1 MAGQSIILMGVSGSG
16 KSTVAAALAQAINA
30 KFIDGDDLHPRANIQ
45 KMASGEPLNDDDRAP
60 WLLRLNDAA
69 YSLRHK
75 NETGII
81 VCSAL
86 KRRYR
91 DALREGNEGM
101 IFLYLKGS
109 YEVILS
115 RLQARAGHFMPKDL
129 LKSQFDALEEPGE
142 DETDVLRVN
151 IDHSLDGVVERC
163 ITALE
168 KNAVISKTPALTTV
182 AAK

>member
-16 KSTVAAALAQAINA
+16 KSTVGAALAREINA

-45 KMASGEPLNDDDRAP
+45 KMASGTPLNDDDRAP

-75 NETGII
+75 NETSVI

-91 DALREGNEGM
+91 DALRKDNEGM
-101 IFLYLKGS
+101 VFIYMKGS
-109 YEVILS
+109 FDVIAD
-115 RLQARAGHFMPKDL
+115 RLKARAGHFMPTDL
-129 LKSQFDALEEPGE
+129 LRSQFDALEEPGE
-142 DETDVLRVN
+142 DEPDVLRVN
-151 IDHSLDGVVERC
+151 IDHKFDGVVDRC
-163 ITALE
+163 
-168 KNAVISKTPALTTV
+168 V
-182 AAK
+182 AALKTVKK

>member
-16 KSTVAAALAQAINA
+16 KSTVGAALAREINA

-45 KMASGEPLNDDDRAP
+45 KMASGTPLNDNDRAP

-75 NETGII
+75 NETGVI

-91 DALREGNEGM
+91 DALRKDNEGM
-101 IFLYLKGS
+101 VFIYMKGS
-109 YEVILS
+109 FDVIAD
-115 RLQARAGHFMPKDL
+115 RLKARAGHFMPTDL
-129 LKSQFDALEEPGE
+129 LRSQFDALEEPGE
-142 DETDVLRVN
+142 DEPDVLRVN
-151 IDHSLDGVVERC
+151 IDHKFDGVVDRC
-163 ITALE
+163 
-168 KNAVISKTPALTTV
+168 V
-182 AAK
+182 AALKTVKK

>member
-16 KSTVAAALAQAINA
+16 KSTVGAALAREINA

-45 KMASGEPLNDDDRAP
+45 KMASGTPLNDDDRAP

-75 NETGII
+75 NETGVI

-91 DALREGNEGM
+91 DALRKDNEGM
-101 IFLYLKGS
+101 VFIYMKGS
-109 YEVILS
+109 FDVIAD
-115 RLQARAGHFMPKDL
+115 RLKARAGHFMPTDL
-129 LKSQFDALEEPGE
+129 LRSQFDALEEPGE
-142 DETDVLRVN
+142 DEPDVLRVN
-151 IDHSLDGVVERC
+151 IDHKFDGVVDRC
-163 ITALE
+163 
-168 KNAVISKTPALTTV
+168 V
-182 AAK
+182 AALKTVKTVKK

>member
-16 KSTVAAALAQAINA
+16 KSTVGAALAREINA

-45 KMASGEPLNDDDRAP
+45 KMASGTPLNDDDRAP

-75 NETGII
+75 NETGVI

-91 DALREGNEGM
+91 DALRKDNEGM
-101 IFLYLKGS
+101 VFIYMKGS
-109 YEVILS
+109 FDVIAD
-115 RLQARAGHFMPKDL
+115 RLKARAGHFMPTDL

-142 DETDVLRVN
+142 DEPDVLRVN
-151 IDHSLDGVVERC
+151 IDHKFDGVVDRC
-163 ITALE
+163 
-168 KNAVISKTPALTTV
+168 V
-182 AAK
+182 AALKTVKK

>member
-16 KSTVAAALAQAINA
+16 KSTVGAALAREINA

-45 KMASGEPLNDDDRAP
+45 KMASGTPLNDDDRAP

-91 DALREGNEGM
+91 DALRKDNEGM
-101 IFLYLKGS
+101 VFIYMKGS
-109 YEVILS
+109 FDVIAE
-115 RLQARAGHFMPKDL
+115 RLKARAGHFMPTDL
-129 LKSQFDALEEPGE
+129 LRSQFDALEEPGD
-142 DETDVLRVN
+142 DEPDVLRVN
-151 IDHSLDGVVERC
+151 IDHKFEGVVDRC
-163 ITALE
+163 IAAL
-168 KNAVISKTPALTTV
+168 KTV
-182 AAK
+182 KK

>member
-16 KSTVAAALAQAINA
+16 KSTVGAALARELNA

-45 KMASGEPLNDDDRAP
+45 KMASGTPLNDDDRAP

-91 DALREGNEGM
+91 DALRKDNEGM
-101 IFLYLKGS
+101 VFIYMKGS
-109 YEVILS
+109 FDVIAD
-115 RLQARAGHFMPKDL
+115 RLKARAGHFMPTDL
-129 LKSQFDALEEPGE
+129 LRSQFDALEEPGE
-142 DETDVLRVN
+142 DEPDVLRVN
-151 IDHSLDGVVERC
+151 IDHKFEGVVDRC
-163 ITALE
+163 
-168 KNAVISKTPALTTV
+168 V
-182 AAK
+182 AALNNLRT

>member
-16 KSTVAAALAQAINA
+16 KSTVGAALAREINA

-45 KMASGEPLNDDDRAP
+45 KMASGTPLNDDDRAP

-75 NETGII
+75 NETGVI

-91 DALREGNEGM
+91 DALRKDNEGM
-101 IFLYLKGS
+101 VFIYMKGS
-109 YEVILS
+109 FDVIAD
-115 RLQARAGHFMPKDL
+115 RLKARAGHFMPTDL
-129 LKSQFDALEEPGE
+129 LRSQFDALEEPGE
-142 DETDVLRVN
+142 DEPDVLRVN
-151 IDHSLDGVVERC
+151 IDHKFDGVVDRC
-163 ITALE
+163 
-168 KNAVISKTPALTTV
+168 V
-182 AAK
+182 AALKTVKK

>member
-16 KSTVAAALAQAINA
+16 KSTVGAALAREINA
-30 KFIDGDDLHPRANIQ
+30 KLIDGDDLHPRANIQ
-45 KMASGEPLNDDDRAP
+45 KMASGTPLNDDDRAP

-91 DALREGNEGM
+91 DALRKDNEGM
-101 IFLYLKGS
+101 VFIYMKGS
-109 YEVILS
+109 FDVIAD
-115 RLQARAGHFMPKDL
+115 RLKARAGHFMPTDL
-129 LKSQFDALEEPGE
+129 LRSQFDALEEPGD
-142 DETDVLRVN
+142 DEPDVLRVN
-151 IDHSLDGVVERC
+151 IDHKFEGVVDRC
-163 ITALE
+163 IAAL
-168 KNAVISKTPALTTV
+168 KTV
-182 AAK
+182 QK

>member
-16 KSTVAAALAQAINA
+16 KSTVGAALAREINA

-45 KMASGEPLNDDDRAP
+45 KMASGTPLNDDDRAP

-75 NETGII
+75 NETGVI

-91 DALREGNEGM
+91 DALRKDNEGM
-101 IFLYLKGS
+101 VFIYMKGS
-109 YEVILS
+109 FDVIAD
-115 RLQARAGHFMPKDL
+115 RLKARAGHFMPTDL
-129 LKSQFDALEEPGE
+129 LRSQFDALEEPSE
-142 DETDVLRVN
+142 DEPDVLRVN
-151 IDHSLDGVVERC
+151 IDHKFDGVVDRC
-163 ITALE
+163 
-168 KNAVISKTPALTTV
+168 V
-182 AAK
+182 AALKTVKK

>member
-16 KSTVAAALAQAINA
+16 KSTVGAALAREINA

-45 KMASGEPLNDDDRAP
+45 KMASGTPLNDDDRAP

-75 NETGII
+75 NETGVI

-91 DALREGNEGM
+91 DALRKDNEGM
-101 IFLYLKGS
+101 VFIYMKGS
-109 YEVILS
+109 FAVIAD
-115 RLQARAGHFMPKDL
+115 RLKARAGHFMPTDL
-129 LKSQFDALEEPGE
+129 LRSQFDALEEPGE
-142 DETDVLRVN
+142 DEPDVLRVN
-151 IDHSLDGVVERC
+151 IDHKFDGVVDRC
-163 ITALE
+163 
-168 KNAVISKTPALTTV
+168 V
-182 AAK
+182 AALKTVKK

>member
-16 KSTVAAALAQAINA
+16 KSTVGAALAREINA

-45 KMASGEPLNDDDRAP
+45 KMASGTPLNDDDRAP

-91 DALREGNEGM
+91 DALRKDNEGM
-101 IFLYLKGS
+101 VFIYMKGS
-109 YEVILS
+109 FDVIAD
-115 RLQARAGHFMPKDL
+115 RLKARAGHFMPTDL
-129 LKSQFDALEEPGE
+129 LRSQFDALEEPGE
-142 DETDVLRVN
+142 DEPDVLRVN
-151 IDHSLDGVVERC
+151 IDHKFDGVVDRC
-163 ITALE
+163 
-168 KNAVISKTPALTTV
+168 V
-182 AAK
+182 AALKTVKK

>member
-16 KSTVAAALAQAINA
+16 KSTVGAALAREINA

-45 KMASGEPLNDDDRAP
+45 KMASGTPLNDDDRAP

-75 NETGII
+75 NETGVI

-91 DALREGNEGM
+91 DALRKDNEGM
-101 IFLYLKGS
+101 VFIYMKGS
-109 YEVILS
+109 FDVIAD
-115 RLQARAGHFMPKDL
+115 RLKARAGHFMPTDL
-129 LKSQFDALEEPGE
+129 LRSQFDALEEPGD
-142 DETDVLRVN
+142 DEPDVLRVN
-151 IDHSLDGVVERC
+151 IDHKFDGVVDRC
-163 ITALE
+163 
-168 KNAVISKTPALTTV
+168 V
-182 AAK
+182 AALKTVKK

>member
-16 KSTVAAALAQAINA
+16 KSTVGAALAREINA

-45 KMASGEPLNDDDRAP
+45 KMASGTPLNDNDRAP

-75 NETGII
+75 NETGVI

-91 DALREGNEGM
+91 DALRKDNEGM
-101 IFLYLKGS
+101 AFIYMKGS
-109 YEVILS
+109 FDVIAD
-115 RLQARAGHFMPKDL
+115 RLKARAGHFMPTDL
-129 LKSQFDALEEPGE
+129 LRSQFDALEEPGE
-142 DETDVLRVN
+142 DEPDVLRVN
-151 IDHSLDGVVERC
+151 IDHKFDGVVDRC
-163 ITALE
+163 
-168 KNAVISKTPALTTV
+168 V
-182 AAK
+182 AALKTVKK

>member
-16 KSTVAAALAQAINA
+16 KSTVGAALAREINA

-45 KMASGEPLNDDDRAP
+45 KMASGTPLNDDDRAP

-75 NETGII
+75 NETGVI

-91 DALREGNEGM
+91 DALRKDNEGM
-101 IFLYLKGS
+101 VFIYMKGS
-109 YEVILS
+109 FDVIAD
-115 RLQARAGHFMPKDL
+115 RLKARAGHFMPTDL
-129 LKSQFDALEEPGE
+129 LRSQFDALEEPGE
-142 DETDVLRVN
+142 DEPDVLRVN
-151 IDHSLDGVVERC
+151 IDH
-163 ITALE
+163 
-168 KNAVISKTPALTTV
+168 K
-182 AAK
+182 

>member
-16 KSTVAAALAQAINA
+16 KSTVGAALAREINA

-45 KMASGEPLNDDDRAP
+45 KMASGTPLNDDDRAP

-75 NETGII
+75 NETGVI

-91 DALREGNEGM
+91 DALRKDNEGM
-101 IFLYLKGS
+101 VFIYMKGS
-109 YEVILS
+109 FDVIAD
-115 RLQARAGHFMPKDL
+115 RLKARAGHFMPTEL
-129 LKSQFDALEEPGE
+129 LRSQFDALEEPGE
-142 DETDVLRVN
+142 DEPDVLRVN
-151 IDHSLDGVVERC
+151 IDHKFDGVVDRC
-163 ITALE
+163 
-168 KNAVISKTPALTTV
+168 V
-182 AAK
+182 AALKTVKK